1 MYEIDPPSFLE
12 IPASL
17 VEKMLHKTNE
27 IGNLL
32 QSSLLDINS
41 KREKFRLQ
49 LNQIGLLDN
58 DTKFRNIRS
67 LISCGVDGAYAI
79 DRLLGTDLL
88 FAAAVGVEG
97 INEEL
102 QNRQLVAP
110 DHDVFVNP
118 EKHNPENMIA
128 ARAIMIEMEIRLAAN
143 AKYDIVYLDGS
154 LTTALIH
161 MYKAVNFIE
170 NKNSKSSDKIKEDF
184 KDFLISYKKIL
195 AYDNT
200 DKYCLGLPK
209 YTSRNDIGKS
219 LHWPENYDDRAILTL
234 ILDPGE
240 FTRPKLFTSEE
251 GWHIRLPYQD
261 EQLRILM
268 EHVIS
273 GIKNLC
279 VIYYKPYSW
288 CPALR
293 IEMPSAIA
301 RDEDKLNTLL
311 SNVKNQCQTPS
322 IMEPFPL
329 YMADRIVKHMAPAIP
344 AYKQIIMKQM
354 TQLADQ
360 NEKDIFFMMHS
371 YRTEGGS

>member
-1 MYEIDPPSFLE
+1 MNEVDSLAFLE

-17 VEKMLHKTNE
+17 VEQMLQKTKE
-27 IGNLL
+27 IGGIL
-32 QSSLLDINS
+32 QSSLRDINN

-49 LNQIGLLDN
+49 LKQIGLLDN
-58 DTKFRNIRS
+58 DIKFRNIRP
-67 LISCGVDGAYAI
+67 LVSCGIDGAYAI

-97 INEEL
+97 ISEL
-102 QNRQLVAP
+102 QKGNLNAP
-110 DHDVFVNP
+110 NHDVFVNP

-128 ARAIMIEMEIRLAAN
+128 ARAIMIEMEIKLAAN
-143 AKYDIVYLDGS
+143 AQYDIVYLDGS

-161 MYKAVNFIE
+161 MYKAINFIE
-170 NKNSKSSDKIKEDF
+170 NINTKSSDKIKGDF

-195 AYDNT
+195 EYDDT
-200 DKYCLGLPK
+200 DKYYLGLPK
-209 YTSRNDIGKS
+209 YTSRNDIGKN

-251 GWHIRLPYQD
+251 GWHIRLPYEDD
-261 EQLRILM
+261 ELRILM
-268 EHVIS
+268 QQVIL

-279 VIYYKPYSW
+279 VIYYKPHAW
-288 CPALR
+288 CSALR
-293 IEMPSAIA
+293 IEMPSAVA
-301 RDEDKLNTLL
+301 RDETKLNTVLN
-311 SNVKNQCQTPS
+311 NVKNQCQTPS

-329 YMADRIVKHMAPAIP
+329 YMADRIAKHMAPAIP

-354 TQLADQ
+354 TQLDDH
-360 NEKDIFFMMHS
+360 NEKDIFFLMHS
-371 YRTEGGS
+371 YRTEGG

>member
-1 MYEIDPPSFLE
+1 MSEVDSPSFLE

-17 VEKMLHKTNE
+17 VEQMLQRTNE
-27 IGNLL
+27 IGDIL
-32 QSSLLDINS
+32 QSSMHDINR

-49 LNQIGLLDN
+49 LEQIGLLDN
-58 DTKFRNIRS
+58 DINFGNIKPLVS
-67 LISCGVDGAYAI
+67 GGVDGAYAV

-97 INEEL
+97 LNELE
-102 QNRQLVAP
+102 NGKRIAP
-110 DHDVFVNP
+110 NHDVFVYP
-118 EKHNPENMIA
+118 EKHNPENMIS
-128 ARAIMIEMEIRLAAN
+128 ARAIMVEMEIKLAAN
-143 AKYDIVYLDGS
+143 APYDIVYLDGS

-161 MYKAVNFIE
+161 MYKAINFIE
-170 NKNSKSSDKIKEDF
+170 NLNSKSSDKIREDF

-195 AYDNT
+195 DFKDSY
-200 DKYCLGLPK
+200 KYYLGIPK
-209 YTSRNDIGKS
+209 YTSRNDIGKN

-251 GWHIRLPYQD
+251 GWHVRLPYED
-261 EQLRILM
+261 NELRVLM
-268 EHVIS
+268 QQVIS
-273 GIKNLC
+273 GIKNLS
-279 VIYYKPYSW
+279 VIYYKPHPW

-301 RDEDKLNTLL
+301 GDETKLNSILI
-311 SNVKNQCQTPS
+311 NIKNQCQTPS

-329 YMADRIVKHMAPAIP
+329 YMADRIAKHMAPAIP
-344 AYKQIIMKQM
+344 AYKQIIMNQM
-354 TQLADQ
+354 TQLNDH
-360 NEKDIFFMMHS
+360 NEKDIFFLMHS

>member
-1 MYEIDPPSFLE
+1 MYKVDSPSFLE

-17 VEKMLHKTNE
+17 IEQMLQKTNE
-27 IGNLL
+27 IGDML
-32 QSSLLDINS
+32 QSSIHEINR
-41 KREKFRLQ
+41 KRQKFRLQ
-49 LNQIGLLDN
+49 LEQIGLLDT
-58 DTKFRNIRS
+58 DIRFRNIKP
-67 LISCGVDGAYAI
+67 LISGGVDGAYAV

-97 INEEL
+97 MNEE
-102 QNRQLVAP
+102 NGKRVP
-110 DHDVFVNP
+110 PSHDVFVNP

-128 ARAIMIEMEIRLAAN
+128 ARAIMVEMEIQLAAN
-143 AKYDIVYLDGS
+143 AHYDIVYLDGS

-161 MYKAVNFIE
+161 MYKAINFIE
-170 NKNSKSSDKIKEDF
+170 TLNTKSSEKIKEDF
-184 KDFLISYKKIL
+184 KNFLVSYKKIL
-195 AYDNT
+195 EFHDT
-200 DKYCLGLPK
+200 EKYFLGIPK
-209 YTSRNDIGKS
+209 YTSRNDIGKN

-251 GWHIRLPYQD
+251 GWHVRLPYED
-261 EQLRILM
+261 EELKILM
-268 EHVIS
+268 QQVIS
-273 GIKNLC
+273 GIKNLS
-279 VIYYKPYSW
+279 VIYYKPHPW

-293 IEMPSAIA
+293 IEMSSAVA
-301 RDEDKLNTLL
+301 RDESKLDTILY
-311 SNVKNQCQTPS
+311 NVKSQCQTPS

-329 YMADRIVKHMAPAIP
+329 YMADRIAKHMAPAIP

-354 TQLADQ
+354 TELADN

>member
-1 MYEIDPPSFLE
+1 MNEVDSPAFLE

-17 VEKMLHKTNE
+17 VEQMLQKTNE
-27 IGNLL
+27 IGGIL
-32 QSSLLDINS
+32 QSSLRDINN

-49 LNQIGLLDN
+49 LKQIGLLDN
-58 DTKFRNIRS
+58 DIKFRNIRP
-67 LISCGVDGAYAI
+67 LVSCGIDGAYAI

-97 INEEL
+97 ISEL
-102 QNRQLVAP
+102 QKGNLNASN
-110 DHDVFVNP
+110 HDVFVNP

-128 ARAIMIEMEIRLAAN
+128 ARAIMIEMEIKLAAN
-143 AKYDIVYLDGS
+143 AHYDIVYLDGS

-161 MYKAVNFIE
+161 MYKAINFIE
-170 NKNSKSSDKIKEDF
+170 NINTKSSDKIKEDF
-184 KDFLISYKKIL
+184 RDFLISYKKIL
-195 AYDNT
+195 EYDDT
-200 DKYCLGLPK
+200 DKYYLGLPK
-209 YTSRNDIGKS
+209 YTSRNDIGKN

-251 GWHIRLPYQD
+251 GWHIRLPYED
-261 EQLRILM
+261 EELRILM
-268 EHVIS
+268 QQVIL

-279 VIYYKPYSW
+279 VIYYKPHLW

-293 IEMPSAIA
+293 IEMPSAVA
-301 RDEDKLNTLL
+301 RDEIKLNTVLN
-311 SNVKNQCQTPS
+311 NVKNQCQTPS

-329 YMADRIVKHMAPAIP
+329 YMADRIAKHMAPAIP

-354 TQLADQ
+354 TQLDDH
-360 NEKDIFFMMHS
+360 NEKDIFFLMHS
-371 YRTEGGS
+371 YRTEGG

>member
-1 MYEIDPPSFLE
+1 MNEVDSLAFLE

-17 VEKMLHKTNE
+17 VEQMLQKTNE
-27 IGNLL
+27 IGGIL
-32 QSSLLDINS
+32 QSSLRDINN

-49 LNQIGLLDN
+49 LKQIGLLDN
-58 DTKFRNIRS
+58 DIKFRNIRP
-67 LISCGVDGAYAI
+67 LVSCGIDGAYAI

-97 INEEL
+97 ISEL
-102 QNRQLVAP
+102 QKGNLNAP
-110 DHDVFVNP
+110 NHDVFVNT

-128 ARAIMIEMEIRLAAN
+128 ARAIMIEMEIKLAAN
-143 AKYDIVYLDGS
+143 AQYDIVYLDGS

-161 MYKAVNFIE
+161 MYKAINFIE
-170 NKNSKSSDKIKEDF
+170 NINTKSSDKIKEDF

-195 AYDNT
+195 EYDDT
-200 DKYCLGLPK
+200 DKYYLGLPK
-209 YTSRNDIGKS
+209 YTSRNDIGKN

-251 GWHIRLPYQD
+251 GWHIRLPYED
-261 EQLRILM
+261 EELRILM
-268 EHVIS
+268 QQVIL

-279 VIYYKPYSW
+279 VIYYKPHLW

-293 IEMPSAIA
+293 IEMPSAVA
-301 RDEDKLNTLL
+301 RDEIKLNTVLN
-311 SNVKNQCQTPS
+311 NVKNQCQTPS

-329 YMADRIVKHMAPAIP
+329 YMADRIAKHMAPAIP

-354 TQLADQ
+354 SQLDDH
-360 NEKDIFFMMHS
+360 NEKDIFFLMHS
-371 YRTEGGS
+371 YRTEGG

>member
-1 MYEIDPPSFLE
+1 MNEVDSLAFLE

-17 VEKMLHKTNE
+17 VEQMLQKTNE
-27 IGNLL
+27 IGGIL
-32 QSSLLDINS
+32 QSSLRDINN

-49 LNQIGLLDN
+49 LKQIGLLDN
-58 DTKFRNIRS
+58 DIKFRNIRP
-67 LISCGVDGAYAI
+67 LVSCGIDGAYAI

-97 INEEL
+97 ISEL
-102 QNRQLVAP
+102 QKGNLNAP
-110 DHDVFVNP
+110 NHDVFVNP

-128 ARAIMIEMEIRLAAN
+128 ARAIMIEMEIKLAAN
-143 AKYDIVYLDGS
+143 AQYDIVYLDGS

-161 MYKAVNFIE
+161 MYKAINFIE
-170 NKNSKSSDKIKEDF
+170 NINTKSSDKIKGDF

-195 AYDNT
+195 EYDDT
-200 DKYCLGLPK
+200 DKYYLGLPK
-209 YTSRNDIGKS
+209 YTSRNDIGKN

-251 GWHIRLPYQD
+251 GWHIRLPYEDD
-261 EQLRILM
+261 ELRILM
-268 EHVIS
+268 QQVIL

-279 VIYYKPYSW
+279 VIYYKPHAW
-288 CPALR
+288 CSALR
-293 IEMPSAIA
+293 IEMPSAVA
-301 RDEDKLNTLL
+301 RDETKLNTVLN
-311 SNVKNQCQTPS
+311 NVKNQCQTPS

-329 YMADRIVKHMAPAIP
+329 YMADRIAKHMAPAIP

-354 TQLADQ
+354 TQLDDH
-360 NEKDIFFMMHS
+360 NEKDIFFLMHS
-371 YRTEGGS
+371 YRTEGG